1 MPEWVKNKNEVT
13 VGMTGNTENIKT
25 TNELSNEKK
34 ERNDP
39 PSLER
44 TSSENESMKNG
55 GTTLKTLQANKSPEV
70 DLTKPPRGRKS
81 IQTSV
86 ERAMAYEKISH
97 YETRRSWQ
105 SETTPILYRRRL
117 LF

>member
-1 MPEWVKNKNEVT
+1 MESDVSSKTANETQQSLTNIAGTEDAGVGIKKDEVT

-34 ERNDP
+34 ERNDR

-70 DLTKPPRGRKS
+70 DLTKPPR
-81 IQTSV
+81 
-86 ERAMAYEKISH
+86 
-97 YETRRSWQ
+97 
-105 SETTPILYRRRL
+105 
-117 LF
+117 